1 MSGTTRACRG
11 ATFARTSD
19 TIEFAFPFSTTKE
32 TKRERETCAS
42 YGASSYAL
50 TFLVSDFASPP
61 GKSFSPI
68 EIRKHAKER
77 KKERTNDT
85 RYIIVLTN
93 DVHISV
99 VSASV
104 SSLGQF
110 YRYLVRLHH
119 GTDASTQRTTSFKF
133 HLNDDEEEEGKEKRE
148 RSKTRSASLNNALD
162 INVPSVL
169 SAARILTN
177 ASLVFEGEKGSAFMV
192 RRWFKTFV
200 RFEKNVF
207 FSSQT

>member
-1 MSGTTRACRG
+1 MSTKEKRVSGTTRACRG

-77 KKERTNDT
+77 KKERKNDE
-85 RYIIVLTN
+85 RSFYIVLMN
-93 DVHISV
+93 DAHICRLRECIIARAV
-99 VSASV
+99 LSV
-104 SSLGQF
+104 SRSSSSRDG
-110 YRYLVRLHH
+110 RL
-119 GTDASTQRTTSFKF
+119 DAE
-133 HLNDDEEEEGKEKRE
+133 NDFVQ
-148 RSKTRSASLNNALD
+148 
-162 INVPSVL
+162 IPS
-169 SAARILTN
+169 
-177 ASLVFEGEKGSAFMV
+177 
-192 RRWFKTFV
+192 
-200 RFEKNVF
+200 
-207 FSSQT
+207 

>member
-85 RYIIVLTN
+85 RYIIVLMN

-148 RSKTRSASLNNALD
+148 RSKTRSASLNALN
-162 INVPSVL
+162 INVPSV

>member
-1 MSGTTRACRG
+1 MRHS
-11 ATFARTSD
+11 
-19 TIEFAFPFSTTKE
+19 
-32 TKRERETCAS
+32 RERATQSNLPFRFRRRKRPKERERRAH
-42 YGASSYAL
+42 L
-50 TFLVSDFASPP
+50 TARLRTRLRFSSDFASPP

-148 RSKTRSASLNNALD
+148 RSKTRSASLNALN
-162 INVPSVL
+162 INVPSV

>member
-85 RYIIVLTN
+85 RYIIVLMN
-93 DVHISV
+93 DAHICRLRECIIARAV
-99 VSASV
+99 LSV
-104 SSLGQF
+104 SRSSSSRDG
-110 YRYLVRLHH
+110 RL
-119 GTDASTQRTTSFKF
+119 DAE
-133 HLNDDEEEEGKEKRE
+133 NDFVQ
-148 RSKTRSASLNNALD
+148 
-162 INVPSVL
+162 IPS
-169 SAARILTN
+169 
-177 ASLVFEGEKGSAFMV
+177 
-192 RRWFKTFV
+192 
-200 RFEKNVF
+200 
-207 FSSQT
+207 

>member
-1 MSGTTRACRG
+1 MS
-11 ATFARTSD
+11 
-19 TIEFAFPFSTTKE
+19 TKE
-32 TKRERETCAS
+32 TRVGNDAGVSRCDIRENERHNRICLSVFDDERDQKRERDIRATER
-42 YGASSYAL
+42 ASSYTL

-119 GTDASTQRTTSFKF
+119 GTDASTQGTTAVKF

-148 RSKTRSASLNNALD
+148 RSETRSASLNNALD
-162 INVPSVL
+162 I
-169 SAARILTN
+169 
-177 ASLVFEGEKGSAFMV
+177 
-192 RRWFKTFV
+192 
-200 RFEKNVF
+200 
-207 FSSQT
+207 